1 MRGWFPAAL
10 VLLGIVAFLVYGS
23 LVGSRSGA
31 HIDLSSRPDFAPG
44 VVDTVFDG
52 DTIHLADGRRVRLV
66 QIDAPEVAE
75 EECYSKEATR
85 ALARLAPLGDT
96 VTLRHDPVLETRDRF
111 GRVLAYVF
119 RGHTNLNLRVV
130 ELGAAAPYFYDGGR
144 GRYAT
149 ALLDA
154 ARAAKRE
161 RRGLWGACPGTP
173 FDPERR
179 IHAVQPS
186 ASEGP

>member
-1 MRGWFPAAL
+1 MRGWLPAAL
-10 VLLGIVAFLVYGS
+10 VVLGIAAFLTYGS
-23 LVGSRSGA
+23 LRGPHSRA
-31 HIDLSSRPDFAPG
+31 HIDPSSRPDFAPG
-44 VVDTVFDG
+44 VVDTVSDG
-52 DTIHLADGRRVRLV
+52 DTIHLSDGRRVRLV

-75 EECYSKEATR
+75 EECYAKEATT
-85 ALARLAPLGDT
+85 ALAKLAPLGET
-96 VTLRHDPVLETRDRF
+96 MTLRHDPVLESRDRF

-119 RGHTNLNLRVV
+119 KRGTNLNLRLV

-161 RRGLWGACPGTP
+161 RRGLWGACPLTRL
-173 FDPERR
+173 DPQRQVDTIR
-179 IHAVQPS
+179 
-186 ASEGP
+186 